1 MRVEIELFNAEGRWD
16 LALFINVIGVEKL
29 LFSMIFENVTCV
41 GILQITAHIR
51 RMTCLVNILSL
62 GVLKDL
68 DIAAIIS
75 VKLTKNIMYVKSP
88 VIGVWRHLNWMVRL
102 AKVLQRLSGHHDLCL
117 KSLIFFF

>member
-16 LALFINVIGVEKL
+16 LALIINVIGVEKL

-41 GILQITAHIR
+41 GILQITAHIC
-51 RMTCLVNILSL
+51 RMTCLVNILTL
-62 GVLKDL
+62 GILKDL

-88 VIGVWRHLNWMVRL
+88 VIGIWRHLNWMVRL
-102 AKVLQRLSGHHDLCL
+102 TKVL
-117 KSLIFFF
+117 